1 MTGFPTDEN
10 GPYYWHVKSGNIQR
24 EPPEAPPHSKR
35 ESRRS
40 LIKDN
45 DSVSENF
52 GIETRR
58 MDFDALRHFH
68 DSMMQINNFHTL
80 SGMVNTVTRSNT
92 SSALDQ
98 ELENKRKVELALK
111 WDTLSIYLIV
121 SNFSSMQRFTLCFFY
136 FFFFFQAKKLS
147 RTSGLRG
154 QGQTYQIRRTFPR
167 VDRNRGGR
175 FDAWKKQQ
183 GRQQMYR
190 RLVLRKKRPS
200 GCGWAMGRCWYRS
213 SESDSDARWKGL
225 LIGTIAWNFSGEG
238 LVHGSGRRRV
248 EANRPGESY
257 RAQHATD
264 SHGEGVG
271 RWQRPLPVSES

>member
-1 MTGFPTDEN
+1 MTGFLTDEN

-52 GIETRR
+52 EIETRR

-136 FFFFFQAKKLS
+136 FFSGEEAIPHERTPRAGTNLS
-147 RTSGLRG
+147 DSPYVPSGG
-154 QGQTYQIRRTFPR
+154 PKSRRKI
-167 VDRNRGGR
+167 
-175 FDAWKKQQ
+175 W
-183 GRQQMYR
+183 
-190 RLVLRKKRPS
+190 RLKEAARPS
-200 GCGWAMGRCWYRS
+200 
-213 SESDSDARWKGL
+213 
-225 LIGTIAWNFSGEG
+225 TN
-238 LVHGSGRRRV
+238 
-248 EANRPGESY
+248 
-257 RAQHATD
+257 
-264 SHGEGVG
+264 
-271 RWQRPLPVSES
+271 VS